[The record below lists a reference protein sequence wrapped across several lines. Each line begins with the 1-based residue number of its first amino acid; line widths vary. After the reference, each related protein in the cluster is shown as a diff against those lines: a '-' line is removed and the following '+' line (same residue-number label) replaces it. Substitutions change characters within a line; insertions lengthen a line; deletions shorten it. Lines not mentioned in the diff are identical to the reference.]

1 MKNYLDGGDAILEA
15 FRNLDIDYVM
25 SSPGSE
31 WGSVWEAFTRQQVE
45 NEDGPTYL
53 SCWHETLAVNLAAGY
68 SAATGR
74 MQAVMLHAGVGL
86 LQGSNGIHG
95 ALISETPMLVMSG
108 ESLTYGEDDDF
119 DPGQQWIGGLS
130 VVGGPNR
137 LLEPVTKW
145 SNQATSPATLYE
157 SVVRTG
163 EMAQR
168 TPAGP
173 TYVSIPIE
181 TMLQEWARPDKL
193 RKAPSPKPGLPSQ
206 SDVEH
211 VANLL
216 VNSEHP
222 VIVTE
227 NIGRDRDGFD
237 ALVALAELLS
247 IPVVEGGVADFSNMP
262 KDHPLHQ
269 GFDMSPHFE
278 AADLVLMVRCR
289 VPWYPPSKRP
299 KNATIVAIDEAPY
312 KGHMVYQNLH
322 ADDFLEGDAVA
333 SLEMLA
339 NAVRELGVD
348 AAKVEERGAR
358 WRTAHDNLHVKL
370 RTAQAEAR
378 DKSPIDP
385 IWLCAALGETLPD
398 NAVYVDET
406 ITHRRILRNHIPWN
420 GKQDYFRVAGGLGQG
435 LGIALGVKLALKER
449 PVVSLIGDGSFLYNP
464 VTQSLGFS
472 MEENL
477 PILIVVFNNNGYLAM
492 KRNHLQYYPDGVAK
506 QNDVYIGETI
516 NGPDYAELMAPFG
529 GHGIRVEDPAKLPDA
544 IAEGLAAVEDGRT
557 TILNV
562 ILSH

>member
-15 FRNLDIDYVM
+15 FRNLDIDYVL

-45 NEDGPTYL
+45 KEDGPTYL
-53 SCWHETLAVNLAAGY
+53 SCWHETLAVNVAAGY

-95 ALISETPMLVMSG
+95 AMISEVPMLVVSG
-108 ESLTYGEDDDF
+108 ESLTYGEDENF
-119 DPGQQWIGGLS
+119 DPGHQWIGGLS

-145 SNQATSPATLYE
+145 SNQATSAATLYE

-163 EMAQR
+163 EMARR

-173 TYVSIPIE
+173 TYLSIPIE
-181 TMLQEWARPDKL
+181 TMLQEWARPDGL
-193 RKAPSPKPGLPSQ
+193 RMEPTPTRPRASAAEIERIAKMLIEAK
-206 SDVEH
+206 
-211 VANLL
+211 
-216 VNSEHP
+216 HP

-227 NIGRDRDGFD
+227 TIGRDAAGFD

-247 IPVVEGGVADFSNMP
+247 IPVVEGGLADYSNLP
-262 KDHPLHQ
+262 KNHPLHQ
-269 GFDMSPHFE
+269 GSDIGPHFE
-278 AADLVLMVRCR
+278 AADLVLTVRCR

-299 KNATIVAIDEAPY
+299 PNATIVAIDEVPY
-312 KGHMVYQNLH
+312 KGHMVYQSLH
-322 ADDFLEGDAVA
+322 ADAFLEGDAVA

-339 NAVRELGVD
+339 EAVRASGVD
-348 AAKVEERGAR
+348 AARVAEQGAR
-358 WRTAHDNLHVKL
+358 WQAAHDELHAGL
-370 RTAQAEAR
+370 RAKEAEAR
-378 DKSPIDP
+378 GKSPIDP
-385 IWLCAALGETLPD
+385 IWLCAALGESLPD
-398 NAVYVDET
+398 NAVFVDET
-406 ITHRRILRNHIPWN
+406 ITHRGVVRTHVPWN
-420 GKQDYFRVAGGLGQG
+420 GKHDFFRVSGGLGQG
-435 LGIALGVKLALKER
+435 LGMALGVKLALKDR

-472 MEENL
+472 LQEDL

-506 QNDVYIGETI
+506 QNDIYIGETI
-516 NGPDYAELMAPFG
+516 NGPEYAELTAPFG
-529 GHGIRVEDPAKLPDA
+529 GHGIRVDDPAKLPGA